1 MKKSLLVLIAICS
14 LWLLNGCG
22 SSSTTQQ
29 QFATHFSVTSDNA
42 TPTAGTAFN
51 ITVTAL
57 DASALTVPSYS
68 GTVHFTST
76 DGQAV
81 LPASSAVA
89 SGSATVQVTL
99 KTAGSQTISA
109 TDSASLAGSS
119 SPIVVSAGVA
129 SQLSVTAATATSLSG
144 ANFKFTVTAQDTFKN
159 TATSYAGTVH
169 FTSSDTNAKTVLPA
183 NSSLTSGTKDFTA
196 VLQTVGSESITA
208 TDTVKASITGNLSSI
223 AVTAPVALEIING
236 ALPDGAV
243 GISYHEDCVITSGR
257 GCQEV
262 SVNPLEATGG
272 VPPYLWSWAAAS
284 GSSLPPG
291 LAISS
296 FFRCQTTRNQ
306 IVPCAAIEG
315 TPSTAGTYNV
325 ALTVTD
331 SASPA
336 AQKSRQFAL
345 TIIPMLV
352 VTSGSPPD
360 GVIGTAYNFTFTS
373 SGGKPPISWSV
384 VRGVLP
390 AGLSL
395 DASTGAIT
403 GTPTT
408 AELSNFMVQVAD
420 SGGQRQAKFQTYNVS
435 VNPPAVNNAELN
447 GQYVFSFQGADQGPV
462 DIVGSFTA
470 DGTGN
475 LTSGVQD
482 VNRTSGVTASQAF
495 VGTYEIYADNRGRF
509 NLKTSPGNAD
519 LGTFRFAVGAFNAGV
534 ASKARFIEFDSTITR
549 GGGVIEKQ
557 DPTAFSTAKITGD
570 YAFAVSSAFSG
581 AAGRFTAASGNITA
595 GSLDEDNQ
603 GTVNSDASFTGTYSV
618 AANGRGTMSL
628 NVTGSANPF
637 NAVFYVVSS
646 GELQLMSSDAQNVE
660 TVIAGTILQQKG
672 AGTFSNA
679 SLNSAS
685 VIGLQGANSA
695 AGNDVVLGILS
706 IPSAGNFTFAAD
718 ENNAGVV
725 GPLNQSGTYTAA
737 ANGRVTVT
745 GTTHPL
751 VLYLLDANKGFVVGT
766 DSNASTGFFEPQ
778 TRGSFSAASAKG
790 SFFQGPSTPGDT
802 FAPSYDSGVVTFDGA
817 SNVTGTTDS
826 NSAAA
831 GLLQAQGST
840 AGYATAVSGRGTI
853 GNIIFYLIS
862 PTKYLL
868 IDAGVGV
875 AQSTISVGEK

>member
-1 MKKSLLVLIAICS
+1 MKKSVLVLIAVCS
-14 LWLLNGCG
+14 LGLINGCG

-29 QFATHFSVTSDNA
+29 QFATHFSVTSANA

-51 ITVTAL
+51 VTVTAL
-57 DASALTVPSYS
+57 DAAGQIVATYS

-81 LPASSAVA
+81 LPAGSAVA
-89 SGSATVQVTL
+89 NGSATVQVTL
-99 KTAGSQTISA
+99 KTAGSQTITA
-109 TDSASLAGSS
+109 ADTASLTGSS
-119 SPIVVSAGVA
+119 GAIPVSAA
-129 SQLSVTAATATSLSG
+129 QAMQFSVTAATSTSAAGAT
-144 ANFKFTVTAQDTFKN
+144 FKFTATAQDAFKN

-169 FTSSDTNAKTVLPA
+169 FTSSDTNAKTVLPS
-183 NSSLTSGTKDFTA
+183 NSSLTSGTKDFSA
-196 VLQTVGSESITA
+196 VLQTVGSQSITA
-208 TDTVKASITGNLSSI
+208 TDTVSSAIAGTLSSI
-223 AVTAPVALEIING
+223 VVTAPAALEITNS
-236 ALPDGAV
+236 ALLDGAV
-243 GISYHEDCVITSGR
+243 GISYHEVCVIHSGR

-262 SVNPLEATGG
+262 SVNPLDATGG
-272 VPPYLWSWAAAS
+272 VPPYSWSWATAA

-296 FFRCQTTRNQ
+296 LFRCQERNQ

-325 ALTVTD
+325 VLAVTD
-331 SASPA
+331 SATPA

-352 VTSGSPPD
+352 VTSGNPGD
-360 GVIGTAYNFTFTS
+360 GVIGMAYDFTFTS

-470 DGTGN
+470 DGVGN
-475 LTSGVQD
+475 LTSGIQD
-482 VNRTSGVTASQAF
+482 VNRASGVTTAQTF

-509 NLKTSPGNAD
+509 NLKTSPGGAD
-519 LGTFRFAVGAFNAGV
+519 LGTFRFAVGSFTAGV
-534 ASKARFIEFDSTITR
+534 ASKARFIKFDSTITR

-557 DPTAFSTAKITGD
+557 DSTAFSTAKFTGD
-570 YAFAVSSAFSG
+570 YAFGVSSGFSG

-618 AANGRGTMSL
+618 AANGRGTMTL
-628 NVTGSANPF
+628 NVTGSANPVE
-637 NAVFYVVSS
+637 AVFYVVSS
-646 GELQLMSSDAQNVE
+646 GESQLMSIDAQNVN
-660 TVIAGTILQQKG
+660 TVFAGTILQQKG

-706 IPSAGNFTFAAD
+706 IPSAGNFTLAAD
-718 ENNAGVV
+718 ENNAGIV
-725 GPLNQSGTYTAA
+725 GPLNHSGTYTAA

-745 GTTHPL
+745 GAAHPL
-751 VLYLLDANKGFVVGT
+751 VLYLVDANKGFVVGT
-766 DSNASTGFFEPQ
+766 DSNASTGFFAPQ
-778 TRGSFSAASAKG
+778 TGGSFSAASAKG

-802 FAPSYDSGVVTFDGA
+802 FAPSYDSGVATFDGA

-826 NSAAA
+826 NSASS

-840 AGYATAVSGRGTI
+840 AGYAIAMSGRGTI
-853 GNIIFYLIS
+853 GNIVFYLIS

-868 IDAGVGV
+868 IDPGVGV
-875 AQSTISVGEK
+875 AQSTIAVGEK